1 MDNGG
6 QKWME
11 NGPNGVDYR
20 KTPFLTQVAIIIVH
34 SVANKSELELSLLEI
49 SKSMDE
55 IVEYSEIIDSP
66 VIIDFKSLEGCIWCE
81 QRYSSDSGL

>member
-1 MDNGG
+1 
-6 QKWME
+6 ME

-34 SVANKSELELSLLEI
+34 SVANKSELGLSLLEI

-66 VIIDFKSLEGCIWCE
+66 VIIDFKSLEGCI
-81 QRYSSDSGL
+81 